1 MHEGPNEIIL
11 NKHSLAMQSL
21 TDADKVI
28 MRDNAMCSWSREL
41 IPRCINLVS
50 VSEEALTCFHSR

>member
-1 MHEGPNEIIL
+1 
-11 NKHSLAMQSL
+11 MQSL